1 MDGAF
6 ISLNGWGVYDLSLTE
21 AKVLMRSV
29 GQCLVHTNN
38 ICFLCCFFLVNK
50 TLYIMQSL

>member
-50 TLYIMQSL
+50 LYT